1 MSGKYFLS
9 VCVSGGARAEVVDAL
24 AKNPLY
30 AMPPPKMKI
39 KREVVR
45 PPASW
50 SKTLGASDVEAR
62 ALWPEDPED
71 DHALKSIIV
80 NPDFDSVYAHAPDA
94 FDDPEQVCA
103 FLEAL
108 PFTLCTI
115 GDVGLHS
122 VAADN
127 PKSFFGHPAMGW
139 GCAFRGKGHDVLVSR
154 RWLEYGP
161 WQLIRRPNDL
171 SIVLFHDLDADFET
185 AKKQA
190 GPGHVRMA
198 SWSDGGYMRGQ
209 QAALNGLYK
218 AKEHMFQV
226 IVNPGQELNQKD
238 LTNACAA
245 RAARQTG
252 EERIERLA
260 YMFMDEQDARPNLH
274 ELWLREI
281 EVWYVDGTGKH
292 RLDDEYKPMPTPPA
306 WSGNRA
312 TP

>member
-1 MSGKYFLS
+1 
-9 VCVSGGARAEVVDAL
+9 
-24 AKNPLY
+24 
-30 AMPPPKMKI
+30 MKI
-39 KREVVR
+39 KGEIVK
-45 PPASW
+45 PPADW
-50 SKTLGASDVEAR
+50 TKKLGASDVEAR

-71 DHALKSIIV
+71 DHAVKTILVSADV
-80 NPDFDSVYAHAPDA
+80 DMVYAHAPDA
-94 FDDPEQVCA
+94 FDHPEQVFA
-103 FLEAL
+103 ILESL

-115 GDVGLHS
+115 GGVGGGS
-122 VAADN
+122 VAAEN
-127 PKSFFGHPAMGW
+127 PQSFFGHFALGW

-171 SIVLFHDLDADFET
+171 SIVLFHQLNGDFET

-209 QAALNGLYK
+209 QAPLNGLYK

-245 RAARQTG
+245 RAARRTG
-252 EERIERLA
+252 EDRIERLA
-260 YMFMDEQDARPNLH
+260 YMFMDEQDARPNVH

-281 EVWYVDGTGKH
+281 EVWYVDGKGNH
-292 RLDDEYKPMPTPPA
+292 RIDDQHNPTPTPPV
-306 WSGNRA
+306 WA
-312 TP
+312 TGK